1 MSVKVALIPRNTKTT
16 VSVRRAILDNM
27 RLSHFLNER
36 NFTLSNIRRQDILEK
51 DMKLNFDTNNYRKIL
66 YTYFE
71 PYD

>member
-1 MSVKVALIPRNTKTT
+1 MSVKVALIPRITKTT
-16 VSVRRAILDNM
+16 VSVRRTILDNM

-36 NFTLSNIRRQDILEK
+36 NFNLSNIRRPDIIEK
-51 DMKLNFDTNNYRKIL
+51 DMTVKFDTNNYRKIL

>member
-1 MSVKVALIPRNTKTT
+1 MSVKVALIPRITKTT
-16 VSVRRAILDNM
+16 VSVRRTILDNM

-36 NFTLSNIRRQDILEK
+36 NFTLSNIRREDIIEK
-51 DMKLNFDTNNYRKIL
+51 DMTANFDTNNYRKIL